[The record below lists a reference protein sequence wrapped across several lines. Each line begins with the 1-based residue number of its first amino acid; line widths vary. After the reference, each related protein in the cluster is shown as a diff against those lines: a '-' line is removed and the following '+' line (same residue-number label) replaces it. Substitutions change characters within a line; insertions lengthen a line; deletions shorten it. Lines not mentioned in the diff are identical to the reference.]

1 MEILRV
7 FNNNVVLSRNAAGQ
21 EVILTGRGLGFQG
34 RPGDPIDESKVAR
47 TFMPTDGRDPDN
59 FGALIADIPPEH
71 ITLADEALDIAR
83 RELSTTLPSHV
94 VVALADHLSFAIKR
108 AHSGIGM
115 EYPLRSEVSHLYPRE
130 LAAATK
136 IVAYVNSRLD
146 EPIPQDEAVAITLH
160 LVNAGFASGD
170 LSETYRMTGL
180 FRQLFEVVEQ
190 AYGRPFDRDSVSAA
204 RFITH
209 LRYFFI
215 RMRKGEQL
223 SEGHDIL
230 VAAIQEAYPQAY
242 SCALKLAAVLELR
255 LGDAIT
261 DNEIVYLAMHVARLS
276 AEPDPAT
283 SDTGVDVP
291 TGGPML

>member
-7 FNNNVVLSRNAAGQ
+7 FNNNVVLSRDAAGQ
-21 EVILTGRGLGFQG
+21 EVILTGRGLGFQAK
-34 RPGDPIDESKVAR
+34 PGDPVNEARVVR
-47 TFMPTDGRDPDN
+47 TFIPSDGRDPDG

-71 ITLADEALDIAR
+71 VALADEALDIAR
-83 RELSTTLPSHV
+83 HDLSADLPSHV

-115 EYPLRSEVSHLYPRE
+115 EYPLRSEVAHLYPRE
-130 LAAATK
+130 LAAATR
-136 IVAYVNSRLD
+136 IVAYVNSRLE
-146 EPIPQDEAVAITLH
+146 EPIPDDEAVAITLH

-180 FRQLFEVVEQ
+180 FRQLFDVLEN
-190 AYGRPFDRDSVSAA
+190 AYGRRFDLDSVSAA
-204 RFITH
+204 RFVTH

-230 VAAIQEAYPQAY
+230 GPAIQQAYPEAY

-261 DNEIVYLAMHVARLS
+261 DNEVLYLTMHVARLA
-276 AEPDPAT
+276 AEPAPELPEPART
-283 SDTGVDVP
+283 
-291 TGGPML
+291 